1 VANLSALL
9 EVQALDLA
17 GDQLLRRRE
26 TLPEQARLAEIQAQ
40 RAPLDTAY
48 AELLARREERGVAE
62 RALAQEVAALA
73 TRIQQAEDTLYSG
86 SVRVP
91 KELSGLQEEI
101 RSLRAR
107 QTELEDQEMALLEE
121 IERDERAM
129 AENRAALEASRLEAA
144 RLEDALHAAQA
155 EIDAELARLTDQRHP
170 MTSDIPAPILVEYER
185 LRARPRLAGRA
196 AAPLAAGSCGGCHVK
211 LPVMEYSRL
220 KAEPEDTALCCSHCG
235 RLLVR

>member
-17 GDQLLRRRE
+17 GDQLLRRRD
-26 TLPEQARLAEIQAQ
+26 TLPEHARLEEIQAQ
-40 RAPLDTAY
+40 RAPLDAVY
-48 AELLARREERGVAE
+48 AELLARREQRGVAE

-73 TRIQQAEDTLYSG
+73 ARIQEAEDTLYSG
-86 SVRVP
+86 SVRAP
-91 KELSGLQEEI
+91 KELTGLQEEI
-101 RSLRAR
+101 RSLRGR
-107 QTELEDQEMALLEE
+107 QAELEDREMALLEE
-121 IERDERAM
+121 IERDEREM
-129 AENRAALEASRLEAA
+129 AENRAALEASRSEAA

-155 EIDAELARLTDQRHP
+155 EIDAELARLTERRHP
-170 MTSDIPAPILVEYER
+170 MTSDIPAPVLVEYER
-185 LRARPRLAGRA
+185 LRTRPRLAGRA

-220 KAEPEDTALCCSHCG
+220 KAEPEDVAPCCSHCG

>member
-1 VANLSALL
+1 MVNLSALL

-17 GDQLLRRRE
+17 GDQLLRRRD
-26 TLPEQARLAEIQAQ
+26 TLPERAQLVEVLAQ
-40 RAPLDTAY
+40 RAPLDAAY
-48 AELLARREERGVAE
+48 AALQAGREERGGAE
-62 RALAQEVAALA
+62 RALADEVAALA
-73 TRIQQAEDTLYSG
+73 VRIQQAEDTLYSG
-86 SVRVP
+86 TVRAP
-91 KELSGLQEEI
+91 KELAGLQEEI

-121 IERDERAM
+121 IERDEREM
-129 AENRAALEASRLEAA
+129 AENRAALEANRREAA
-144 RLEDALHAAQA
+144 RLENALQAAQA
-155 EIDAELARLTDQRHP
+155 EIDVELARLQEQRRP

-220 KAEPEDTALCCSHCG
+220 KAEPLDAASCCSHCG

>member
-1 VANLSALL
+1 MAKLSALL

-17 GDQLLRRRE
+17 GDQLLRRRD
-26 TLPEQARLAEIQAQ
+26 TLPEQTLLEKIRAR
-40 RAPLDTAY
+40 RAPLDAAY

-73 TRIQQAEDTLYSG
+73 ARIQEAEDTLYSG

-101 RSLRAR
+101 RSLRGR
-107 QTELEDQEMALLEE
+107 QAELEDREMALLEE
-121 IERDERAM
+121 IERDEREM
-129 AENRAALEASRLEAA
+129 AENRAALETSRREAA
-144 RLEDALHAAQA
+144 RLEDALQAAQA
-155 EIDAELARLTDQRHP
+155 EIDAELARLTDQRRP

-220 KAEPEDTALCCSHCG
+220 KAEPEDAALCCSHCG